1 MKKRYEIVF
10 DSKDDISIQT
20 KQEFI
25 YDKVLKA
32 IKKYK
37 KGLTNTEVSQKTGI
51 VNRRIREATQRLKID
66 KKIKVTYCRC
76 GHTPIYHAI

>member
-25 YDKVLKA
+25 YDKVFILRPVLNLL
-32 IKKYK
+32 IFY
-37 KGLTNTEVSQKTGI
+37 NF
-51 VNRRIREATQRLKID
+51 
-66 KKIKVTYCRC
+66 
-76 GHTPIYHAI
+76 

>member
-51 VNRRIREATQRLKID
+51 VNRRIREATQR
-66 KKIKVTYCRC
+66 
-76 GHTPIYHAI
+76 